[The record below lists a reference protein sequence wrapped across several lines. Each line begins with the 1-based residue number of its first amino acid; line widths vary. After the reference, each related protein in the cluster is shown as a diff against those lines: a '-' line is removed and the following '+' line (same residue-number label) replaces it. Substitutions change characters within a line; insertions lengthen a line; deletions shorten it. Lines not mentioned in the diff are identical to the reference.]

1 MSGSDVVAILCGV
14 VALVATAAL
23 AVVCVRLQRVTAEL
37 VELVSDVAERSERVI
52 AAAEQA
58 SVETAHE
65 VARLDALIHTADG
78 VTDRADAALRVL
90 TNPVIKSAA
99 AAAGTRGAA
108 RRLRSRR
115 SDGGN

>member
-14 VALVATAAL
+14 VALAATAAL
-23 AVVCVRLQRVTAEL
+23 AVVCVRLQQVTAEL
-37 VELVSDVAERSERVI
+37 VELVSELAERSERVM
-52 AAAEQA
+52 AAAQQA
-58 SVETAHE
+58 SVDTAHE

-78 VTDRADAALRVL
+78 VSDRADAALRVL

-115 SDGGN
+115 SGGAT